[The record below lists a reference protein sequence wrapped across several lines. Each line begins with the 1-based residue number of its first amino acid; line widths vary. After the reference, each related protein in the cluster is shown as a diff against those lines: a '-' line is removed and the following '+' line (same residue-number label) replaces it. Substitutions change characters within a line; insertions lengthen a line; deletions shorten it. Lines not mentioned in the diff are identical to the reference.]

1 MRAALGPRLQALIAP
16 RLQALIALTLL
27 LGLPA
32 SCAPVGADLGH
43 DPCLLQQYQVHA
55 SSIISHIQGALG
67 TLTNRA
73 DALAPQQGTINASQ
87 DTAETLTAL
96 AEFQLNLGAQWNALR
111 AGAQPPE
118 GLSFRQAT
126 HEAIQR
132 LEAGAQMLTQAY
144 VDVANGDTRA
154 ARTIVTA
161 ARDWM
166 HKGRLLLGDAARD
179 IAALPT
185 NNPNC

>member
-1 MRAALGPRLQALIAP
+1 MRAVLGPRLQALIA
-16 RLQALIALTLL
+16 ITLL

-43 DPCLLQQYQVHA
+43 DPCLLQQYQDHT
-55 SSIISHIQGALG
+55 SSVLSRIQGALG

-73 DALAPQQGTINASQ
+73 DALTPQQGTINASQ
-87 DTAETLTAL
+87 DISETLTEL
-96 AEFQLNLGAQWNALR
+96 TEFQLSLGAQWNALR

-126 HEAIQR
+126 YEAIQR
-132 LEAGAQMLTQAY
+132 LDTGAQMLTQAY

-166 HKGRLLLGDAARD
+166 HRGRLLLGYAAQD

>member
-1 MRAALGPRLQALIAP
+1 MLAVLGPRLPAI
-16 RLQALIALTLL
+16 ITITLL
-27 LGLPA
+27 LGLPT

-43 DPCLLQQYQVHA
+43 DPCLLQQYQDHA
-55 SSIISHIQGALG
+55 LSINSHIQGALG
-67 TLTNRA
+67 RLSSRV
-73 DALAPQQGTINASQ
+73 DALAPQQGTIDASQ
-87 DTAETLTAL
+87 DIAETLTVL
-96 AEFQLNLGAQWNALR
+96 AEFQSNLGAQWNALH

-126 HEAIQR
+126 YEAIQS
-132 LEAGAQMLTQAY
+132 LDTGAQMLMQAY
-144 VDVANGDTRA
+144 VDVENGNTRA

-161 ARDWM
+161 ARNWM
-166 HKGRLLLGDAARD
+166 HRGRLRLGDAVQD